1 MAKNWEKVFDNSIG
15 STIKKTN
22 KNFEKM
28 MKEKPM
34 TYDELK
40 NQGDSLYSKKVAYE
54 NQIVTLYDEKKL
66 KSKNL
71 IKEARYIKSKREEEE
86 KEKAEKTA

>member
-1 MAKNWEKVFDNSIG
+1 MAKNWENIFNNSIG
-15 STIKKTN
+15 STTKKTN

-34 TYDELK
+34 TFDELK
-40 NQGDSLYSKKVAYE
+40 KQGESLYSKRVTYE
-54 NQIVTLYDEKKL
+54 DQIVTLYDKKKL

>member
-22 KNFEKM
+22 KNFERM

>member
-1 MAKNWEKVFDNSIG
+1 MAKNWENIFNNSIG
-15 STIKKTN
+15 STVKKTN
-22 KNFEKM
+22 KNFERM

-34 TYDELK
+34 SFDELK
-40 NQGDSLYSKKVAYE
+40 KQGESLYSKRVAYE
-54 NQIVTLYDEKKL
+54 DQIVTLYDEKKL